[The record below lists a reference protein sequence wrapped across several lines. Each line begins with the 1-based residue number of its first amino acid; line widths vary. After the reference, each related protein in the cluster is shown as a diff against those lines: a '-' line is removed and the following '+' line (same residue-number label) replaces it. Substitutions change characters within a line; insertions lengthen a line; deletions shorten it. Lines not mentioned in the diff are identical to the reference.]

1 MKWFLERE
9 KPDPTD
15 SLIAQ
20 VVPRVQPDFRRLQA
34 PDENGLQV
42 TWLGHSTF
50 LVQLDGM
57 NILTDP
63 IFSDRCSPV
72 QWAGPKRLSPPA
84 FSMDSLPA
92 IDVIVISHNH
102 YDHLDRTTVEHL
114 GTTAR
119 WLVPLKVKQ
128 WFEDLGIQTVQELDW
143 WDSTRIENL
152 KIFCTPVQHFS
163 GRTPFDRNE
172 TLWAGWAIIGSK
184 QRFWFGGDTG
194 YNPIQF
200 KQIGTNLGPFELALI
215 PIGAYDPRWIMK
227 NHHVNPEE
235 AVRIHQDIRS
245 QFSIGMHWG
254 TFILTDEPIQEPVER
269 LNAATQA
276 EGLPDDAFITLPLGE
291 TVHIPKHDSMQE

>member
-1 MKWFLERE
+1 M
-9 KPDPTD
+9 
-15 SLIAQ
+15 IARA
-20 VVPRVQPDFRRLQA
+20 VPRVKPEFQTIHTPADG
-34 PDENGLQV
+34 GLQV

-84 FSMDSLPA
+84 FSMESLPP

-114 GTTAR
+114 GTTAQ

-152 KIFCTPVQHFS
+152 KIVCTPTQHFS
-163 GRTPFDRNE
+163 GRTPFNRNE
-172 TLWAGWAIIGSK
+172 TLWAGWAIIGTE
-184 QRFWFGGDTG
+184 QRLWFGGDTG

-200 KQIGTNLGPFELALI
+200 KQIGTDWGPFDLALI

-269 LNAATQA
+269 LNAATLA
-276 EGLPDDAFITLPLGE
+276 EGLPDDAFVTLPLGK
-291 TVHIPKHDSMQE
+291 TVHIPNNDSMQE